1 MKHQVNK
8 GSKKQRGFVM
18 TSELVLLT
26 TTMVIGMLVGLTT
39 LRDAATS
46 EMEDVAEAIGS
57 LNQSYAFDGMINAED
72 SAEVTGSAF
81 NDAVDANSGDGA
93 AFTFVAPPATEGENV
108 NSNAGTDLTSSG
120 TQQ

>member
-1 MKHQVNK
+1 MKNK
-8 GSKKQRGFVM
+8 QSKKQRGFVM
-18 TSELVLLT
+18 TSELVLLS

-57 LNQSYAFDGMINAED
+57 LNQSYAFDGMLNAENT
-72 SAEVTGSAF
+72 AEVTGSAF

-93 AFTFVAPPATEGENV
+93 GFTFTAPPATEGDDV
-108 NSNAGTDLTSSG
+108 NINAGADLTSPG
-120 TQQ
+120 TQL